1 MSPPSKPSFKTF
13 IKQFTQR
20 PNSSK
25 EDELLSTS
33 PPVSL
38 SISPPPSRNQRP
50 QLQHKSRSSSAIITV
65 NNNNS
70 NNNSNNNNSTSHH
83 HHHHHHHHHDSF
95 NNTLNINNISGSP
108 PPSSTIGSYNNLDL
122 DSNGIFGVSLED
134 SVKYASATI
143 NIRDKNNQSAVG
155 KIPILVAN
163 CAKFLKRDAT
173 KTEGIFRVSGSA
185 RRIKELQA
193 ILTDPKQNFGK
204 DLDWT
209 PYTVHDAAN
218 ILRRYLNHLPEPI
231 IPLKFY
237 EKFRNP
243 LFKYPSVIEHLQGGN
258 AISATTPPSSTT
270 ISPLIKTV
278 EDAATGAATLPSIP
292 SVISSLETSKGFQ
305 STHSELP
312 TVKENIEEPTV
323 EKPFTSPSQESD
335 KASKNTLE
343 ESKPETEKASDPVVD
358 PETTATNP
366 LNSETT
372 TTTAKNNVNDKEDVK
387 ESSVPAPLSAE
398 ELTLM
403 NETKLA
409 IKDYCELIDQ
419 LPILNQQLLLYIL
432 DLLYTFSKE
441 SEYNLMPAVN
451 LASIFQPSILSHPS
465 HNMAPQQYHLSR
477 AVTQFLIENF
487 LQLTI
492 SVRTWISNSNTNGSN
507 DSSNTRNLTPGHRT
521 SGALPITQRRH
532 SKSMS
537 SVTIPS
543 NVKDLIKDPVDP
555 LNSASGIN
563 SNLYPNSVSNN
574 NQDGQFFK
582 STVGNNPTQV
592 RKSSIPQNDG
602 SASIISATSGRN
614 SPALS
619 PMVSPSEKPIAGFF
633 QALKR
638 GASLSRRR
646 TSSTSTTSSSVLGLD
661 HSNSSA
667 SSLPRQTVYSQ
678 NLRTSSIP
686 NSIHQ
691 LSEADEIVATATTTE
706 TTPVVTTDDAKP
718 PQKSLSSATITPT
731 RRTSNNQVE
740 GTKIPVITTT
750 SMGDKSST
758 VGNPCVLSETE
769 SEHETSQSEMTEN
782 KTKKHRRSIS
792 SLLSRRSG
800 SPALNLGQSSAFKT
814 IDNHRLYNS
823 LSELPV
829 SIDSALASPSI
840 RSERALSPSENSLG
854 TSPKTTKSLA
864 FFAGGLSNDSS
875 SSVGIESD
883 DDGFSYSGAKNFSAS
898 PGASSSTNKKVNSRW
913 RRSLMKFNIPVQ
925 SPDITEEH
933 VSSPLYSYDPKHAA
947 SLDQMLSP
955 AMSPP
960 EPTGSP
966 GTRLMRKFN
975 RRKRDSRILN
985 DESATSAT
993 AADTSDSGFSN

>member
-1 MSPPSKPSFKTF
+1 M
-13 IKQFTQR
+13 
-20 PNSSK
+20 
-25 EDELLSTS
+25 
-33 PPVSL
+33 
-38 SISPPPSRNQRP
+38 
-50 QLQHKSRSSSAIITV
+50 
-65 NNNNS
+65 
-70 NNNSNNNNSTSHH
+70 
-83 HHHHHHHHHDSF
+83 
-95 NNTLNINNISGSP
+95 GS
-108 PPSSTIGSYNNLDL
+108 SYNNLDL
-122 DSNGIFGVSLED
+122 DSNGIFGVPLED
-134 SVKYASATI
+134 SVKYASAAI

-231 IPLKFY
+231 IPLRFY

-258 AISATTPPSSTT
+258 AISATTPPSSTA
-270 ISPLIKTV
+270 ISPLVKTV
-278 EDAATGAATLPSIP
+278 EDAVTGTAPLPSIP
-292 SVISSLETSKGFQ
+292 SVISALETSKGSQ
-305 STHSELP
+305 STHSDLP
-312 TVKENIEEPTV
+312 TVEENVEEPTL
-323 EKPFTSPSQESD
+323 EKSSLPPSQESD
-335 KASKNTLE
+335 KASKSTSE
-343 ESKPETEKASDPVVD
+343 ESKSETGKATEPLVD
-358 PETTATNP
+358 SQTTATISP
-366 LNSETT
+366 LNSKTT
-372 TTTAKNNVNDKEDVK
+372 TTTATTDGNDKDDAKQV
-387 ESSVPAPLSAE
+387 SVPSSLSAE
-398 ELTLM
+398 ELALR

-432 DLLYTFSKE
+432 DLLFTFSKE

-492 SVRTWISNSNTNGSN
+492 SVRTWISNNNNTNNSN
-507 DSSNTRNLTPGHRT
+507 DSSNTRNLTSGHKT
-521 SGALPITQRRH
+521 LAVPIPQRRH

-543 NVKDLIKDPVDP
+543 NVKDLIKDPSDP
-555 LNSASGIN
+555 LNPASPITP
-563 SNLYPNSVSNN
+563 NLNLNNVSNN
-574 NQDGQFFK
+574 HQDGQLFK
-582 STVGNNPTQV
+582 SAFGNNSAPV

-602 SASIISATSGRN
+602 SASIISTTSGRN

-678 NLRTSSIP
+678 NQRTSSIP

-691 LSEADEIVATATTTE
+691 LSEADEIVATATATE
-706 TTPVVTTDDAKP
+706 TPPAVKTDDAKP
-718 PQKSLSSATITPT
+718 PQKSSSSVTITPT
-731 RRTSNNQVE
+731 RRASKSPVE
-740 GTKIPVITTT
+740 GSKIPMITTT
-750 SMGDKSST
+750 SMTDKGFTAS
-758 VGNPCVLSETE
+758 NPCVLSETE
-769 SEHETSQSEMTEN
+769 SEHETSQSEITEN
-782 KTKKHRRSIS
+782 KSKKHRRSIS
-792 SLLSRRSG
+792 SLLNRRSG
-800 SPALNLGQSSAFKT
+800 SPAIHLGQSSAFKK
-814 IDNHRLYNS
+814 IDNNRLYNS

-829 SIDSALASPSI
+829 SIDSALASPST
-840 RSERALSPSENSLG
+840 RSERALSPNENPLS
-854 TSPKTTKSLA
+854 TSPKNTRSLA

-875 SSVGIESD
+875 SSVGVESD
-883 DDGFSYSGAKNFSAS
+883 DDGFSYSGANNSSAS
-898 PGASSSTNKKVNSRW
+898 PGTSSNTKKKTNSRW

-925 SPDITEEH
+925 SPDSTEEP

-947 SLDQMLSP
+947 SLDQILSP

-960 EPTGSP
+960 EPAGSP
-966 GTRLMRKFN
+966 GTRFMRKFN
-975 RRKRDSRILN
+975 RRKRDSKILN